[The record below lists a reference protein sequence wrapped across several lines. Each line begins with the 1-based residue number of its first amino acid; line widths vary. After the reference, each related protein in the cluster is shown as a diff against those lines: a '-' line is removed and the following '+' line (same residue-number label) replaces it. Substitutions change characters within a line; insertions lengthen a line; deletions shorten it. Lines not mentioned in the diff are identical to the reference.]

1 MKLTE
6 NRILGLDLFR
16 AIAIVLVVNS
26 HGKFIINQF
35 TEHIPT
41 LFKIDGVELFFVLS
55 GFLIGSILI
64 QLVHK
69 NELNR
74 VTHILTFWKR
84 RWFRTVPNYVLMLIV
99 NVILVSFKIIDGNIE
114 MFNLSFFFFFQNFYK
129 GFYDFYWESWSLS
142 VEEYFYIFL
151 PLLLFLFRKKLVSKK
166 AILFTIIF
174 LIVFPLIYRI
184 SISYQQVDDFWWDVE
199 FRKVVLTRLDAI
211 MYGVFMAF
219 LNVYYTQFFNK
230 NANLMLIIGLVLLG
244 VHFYVPH
251 PPNAFYTK
259 TFYFSFQSFAVMLL
273 IPKSTQISSIG
284 NVFLDQ
290 FIQFISKISY
300 SMYLTNL
307 LLAQFIMK
315 QVSLSS
321 NGKALV
327 VYIIYWVITIL
338 FSYCIYKYFEHPITQ
353 LRERK

>member
-1 MKLTE
+1 MKITE

-16 AIAIVLVVNS
+16 AIAIILVVNS
-26 HGKFIINQF
+26 HGKFIISQL

-41 LFKIDGVELFFVLS
+41 LFKIDGVELFFILS

-64 QLVHK
+64 QLIHN
-69 NELNR
+69 NELNN
-74 VTHILTFWKR
+74 VAHILTFWKR
-84 RWFRTVPNYVLMLIV
+84 RWFRTVPNYMLFLIV
-99 NVILVSFKIIDGNIE
+99 NVILVSLEIIDGDIE
-114 MFNLSFFFFFQNFYK
+114 QFNLSFLFFFQNFYS
-129 GFYDFYWESWSLS
+129 GFFGFYWESWSLS

-151 PLLLFLFRKKLVSKK
+151 PLLLFLFTKKLASKK
-166 AILFTIIF
+166 AILFTVII
-174 LIVFPLIYRI
+174 LIVLPLIYRI
-184 SISYQQVDDFWWDVE
+184 SISSLQVDEFWWDVE

-219 LNVYYTQFFNK
+219 LKVYYTQFFNK
-230 NANLMLIIGLVLLG
+230 NANLMLIIGLVLII

-273 IPKSTQISSIG
+273 LPKATQILSLG
-284 NVFLDQ
+284 NLFLDK

-315 QVSLSS
+315 NISLSS
-321 NGKALV
+321 NGKNLI
-327 VYIIYWVITIL
+327 VYVIYWSTTIL
-338 FSYCIYKYFEHPITQ
+338 LSYCIYKYFEHPITQ